1 MHKINLGA
9 LKIESLRGTE
19 GEREEKGKKFIKK
32 VRKGKIKKHFFF
44 NSQKKKLKKLLGVP
58 WHPQPLTWLRHCS
71 LLNTM

>member
-32 VRKGKIKKHFFF
+32 VRKGKIKKHFFLIA
-44 NSQKKKLKKLLGVP
+44 NKKIKKIVGGAMAPPTLNVAPPLL
-58 WHPQPLTWLRHCS
+58 T
-71 LLNTM
+71 T

>member
-32 VRKGKIKKHFFF
+32 VRKGKIKKHFFLIAKKS
-44 NSQKKKLKKLLGVP
+44 SQKK
-58 WHPQPLTWLRHCS
+58 
-71 LLNTM
+71 N